1 MTAEISNIFCIKLI
15 LHLSY
20 DKFFKYVDWLQSGEF
35 LETQKL
41 FYLATNQRI

>member
-1 MTAEISNIFCIKLI
+1 L

-20 DKFFKYVDWLQSGEF
+20 DKFFKYVDWLQNGEF

-41 FYLATNQRI
+41 FYPTANQRI